1 MTLTVLIADD
11 DQLVRAGLRVIV
23 DSEPDLSVVGLAATG
38 SEAIGLARSLHPD
51 VVLMDVRMPELDGIQ
66 ATPRLLANPGPPRVL
81 IVTTFEN
88 DGYVYD
94 ALRAGAAG
102 FLLKRASPAEML
114 QAIRIVAAGDSLLYP
129 AAIRALAQLH
139 ATPED
144 SGRLRALLT
153 AREAE
158 ILRLIAEGLSNA
170 EIASRLYLGVETVR
184 THVGG
189 ILTKLAVRDRTQA
202 VIAAYES
209 GFITPGGAGQT

>member
-1 MTLTVLIADD
+1 MTITVLIADD
-11 DQLVRAGLRVIV
+11 DQLVRAGLRVII
-23 DSEPDLSVVGLAATG
+23 DSEPGLSVVGLAATG
-38 SEAIGLARSLHPD
+38 AEAIGLARSLHPD

-66 ATPRLLANPGPPRVL
+66 ATQRLLTNPDPPKVL

-88 DGYVYD
+88 DGYVYG

-102 FLLKRASPAEML
+102 FLLKRASAAEML
-114 QAIRIVAAGDSLLYP
+114 HAIRIVAGGDSLLYP
-129 AAIRALAQLH
+129 AAIRALAQRH
-139 ATPED
+139 ATQGD
-144 SGRLRALLT
+144 AGRLTALLT

-170 EIASRLYLGVETVR
+170 EIASRLYLGAETVK

-189 ILTKLAVRDRTQA
+189 ILAKLAVRDRTQA

-209 GFITPGGAGQT
+209 GFITPGASGQT